1 MNQEFYKVAAAVPKV
16 KVADCDYNTDSIIEI
31 CNNLNAQ
38 GVKLAVFP
46 ELSITGSTCGDLF
59 RSEVLLDNCY
69 QSLARIAQES
79 EAWEMA
85 VVVGAVVSHDD
96 KLYNCG
102 VLISHGEIVAAVPK
116 NDCDTNSCFAS
127 GGNVEA
133 VVTIAR
139 WNVLMVSN
147 QVMPLVGANIAI
159 IVGEYYSSPISE
171 LLQINRIEEL
181 VIAHLG
187 ARKEAMGEY
196 DNHVKAIQQQSANRW
211 ATYIYAGAG
220 YGESTTDNVYDGKA
234 IIAQE
239 GDLLAI
245 NRRWQT
251 EVQVVVAEAG
261 KSRAEVVEKYVANE
275 EQLDDEMVHP
285 NPYIPT
291 EDVADAYC
299 SDAVSIQ
306 VMALMRRLEVTNC
319 KNLVIGISGGL
330 DSTLALL
337 VAVKT
342 FDRMGLDRK
351 GIIGVTMPGFG
362 TTDRTYNN
370 ALVMMRSLGITMRE
384 ISIVNAVTQH
394 FSDIEHDASVHD
406 ITYENSQARE
416 RTQILMD
423 IANQVNGMVLGTGDM
438 SELALGWATYNG
450 DHMSMYGINAGVPK
464 TLVRRLVKWIADAE
478 EDDACQRALNDVI
491 DTPISPELVPAD
503 EDGNIK
509 QKTEDL
515 VGPYELH
522 DFFLYYTLR
531 FGYGPCRIYAL
542 AQQAFVGVYDDDTI
556 KHWLMT
562 FLRRF
567 FNQQFK
573 RSCMPDGPKV
583 VAVSLSPRADWR
595 MPSDSS
601 AALWLKECEQL

>member
-1 MNQEFYKVAAAVPKV
+1 MEKETFQVAAAVPKV

-31 CNNLNAQ
+31 SNKLNAQ

-69 QSLARIAQES
+69 QSLARIAEES
-79 EAWEMA
+79 KSWEMA

-196 DNHVKAIQQQSANRW
+196 DNHVKAIKQQSANRW

-251 EVQVVVAEAG
+251 DEQIVVAEAG
-261 KSRAEVVEKYVANE
+261 KCRTEVVEKYCAEEEVPVDENVVA
-275 EQLDDEMVHP
+275 
-285 NPYIPT
+285 NPYIPS
-291 EDVADAYC
+291 EEVADAYC

-478 EDDACQRALNDVI
+478 EDDACQRALHDVI
-491 DTPISPELVPAD
+491 ETPISPELVPAD
-503 EDGNIK
+503 EEGNIK

-531 FGYGPCRIYAL
+531 YGYGPCRIYAL

-562 FLRRF
+562 FIRRF

-573 RSCMPDGPKV
+573 RSCMPDGPSV
-583 VAVSLSPRADWR
+583 CGLSLSPRGGWH
-595 MPSDSS
+595 MPSDASS
-601 AALWLKECEQL
+601 AMWIKECERL

>member
-69 QSLARIAQES
+69 QSLARIAEES
-79 EAWEMA
+79 NSWEMA

-478 EDDACQRALNDVI
+478 EDDACQRA
-491 DTPISPELVPAD
+491 
-503 EDGNIK
+503 
-509 QKTEDL
+509 
-515 VGPYELH
+515 
-522 DFFLYYTLR
+522 
-531 FGYGPCRIYAL
+531 
-542 AQQAFVGVYDDDTI
+542 
-556 KHWLMT
+556 
-562 FLRRF
+562 
-567 FNQQFK
+567 
-573 RSCMPDGPKV
+573 
-583 VAVSLSPRADWR
+583 
-595 MPSDSS
+595 
-601 AALWLKECEQL
+601 

>member
-31 CNNLNAQ
+31 SNKLNAQ

-46 ELSITGSTCGDLF
+46 ELSITGSPCGDLF

-69 QSLARIAQES
+69 QSLARIAAES
-79 EAWEMA
+79 NSWEMA

-503 EDGNIK
+503 EEGNIK

-573 RSCMPDGPKV
+573 RSCMPDGPSV
-583 VAVSLSPRADWR
+583 CGLSLSPRGGWH
-595 MPSDSS
+595 MPSDASS
-601 AALWLKECEQL
+601 AMWIKECERL